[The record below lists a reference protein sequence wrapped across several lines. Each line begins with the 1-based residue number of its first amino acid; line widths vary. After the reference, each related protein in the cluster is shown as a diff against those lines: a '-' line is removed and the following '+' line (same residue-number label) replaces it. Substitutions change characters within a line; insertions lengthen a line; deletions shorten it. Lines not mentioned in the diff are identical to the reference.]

1 MKYIIVAD
9 DEALNQDI
17 LNEILMDDYEVH
29 CVNDGLECIAAIEKR
44 VPDLLLL
51 DISMPGMDG
60 YEVCRKLRLN
70 NETKNLP
77 IVFLSGFASQENIK
91 KGFEAGV
98 DQYLAKPFSP
108 SVLFKLVNSM
118 LED

>member
-1 MKYIIVAD
+1 LKYIIVAD

-17 LNEILMDDYEVH
+17 LKEILMDDYEVH
-29 CVNDGLECIAAIEKR
+29 CVNDGLECIEAIDKR
-44 VPDLLLL
+44 VPALLLL

-60 YEVCRKLRLN
+60 YEVCKKLRSN
-70 NETKNLP
+70 SETKNLP
-77 IVFLSGFASQENIK
+77 IVFLSGFASQENID
-91 KGFEAGV
+91 KGFEVGV

-108 SVLFKLVNSM
+108 SALFKLVNSM